1 MGDSMST
8 YLTPSYT
15 FDEYNKALNHQ
26 LDEESEEVV
35 LEDMKKVGE
44 SVATYVASKMSSI
57 FDDMDKEERLAFWG
71 NNEVSYGYDELSDL
85 IMDYFQGCDL

>member
-1 MGDSMST
+1 MNT
-8 YLTPSYT
+8 YSIISPSYT

-44 SVATYVASKMSSI
+44 SVANYVASKMFDI
-57 FDDMDKEERLAFWG
+57 FDDMDKEDRLAFWG
-71 NNEVSYGYDELSDL
+71 NDKVSFGYDELSDL
-85 IMDYFQGCDL
+85 IMDYFQGCGL

>member
-8 YLTPSYT
+8 YISPSYT
-15 FDEYNKALNHQ
+15 FDEYKKALNHQ

-44 SVATYVASKMSSI
+44 SVANYVASKMFDI
-57 FDDMDKEERLAFWG
+57 FDDMDKEDRLAFWG
-71 NNEVSYGYDELSDL
+71 NDKVSFGYDELSDL
-85 IMDYFQGCDL
+85 IMDYFQGCGL